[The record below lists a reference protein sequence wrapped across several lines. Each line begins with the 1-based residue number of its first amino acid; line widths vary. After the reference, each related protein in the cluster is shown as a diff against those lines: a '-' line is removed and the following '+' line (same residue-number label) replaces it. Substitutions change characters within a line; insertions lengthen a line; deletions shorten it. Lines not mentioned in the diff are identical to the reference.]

1 MEGGEAYVSGER
13 REAALRKIRGG
24 LRQKRGA
31 AHSGGGDADRLASD
45 HRGLPG
51 SRGRAQH
58 AFHFGNAGLPRGKAG
73 AGSAAGRLARRGSRD
88 AGAALQAPALLHL
101 PARPAHRPLWPGA
114 GQLPRRLR
122 DRPAPHRPA
131 LKGPAGAGR
140 ADTRGARHDRVR
152 GRAPARRGRLS
163 GLSQRRGHGKRD
175 DGRGA
180 GAGANHHT

>member
-1 MEGGEAYVSGER
+1 MGAVGLLLNHFPRREPPVMGGHAPFAAHSHNIDRSDVLSPRMLWKAAKRMFLVSGGR
-13 REAALRKIRGG
+13 RLCGRYEVDCAKNAVP
-24 LRQKRGA
+24 

-58 AFHFGNAGLPRGKAG
+58 ALHFGNAGLPRGKAG

-114 GQLPRRLR
+114 GQLP
-122 DRPAPHRPA
+122 PAA
-131 LKGPAGAGR
+131 
-140 ADTRGARHDRVR
+140 ARSAS
-152 GRAPARRGRLS
+152 APS
-163 GLSQRRGHGKRD
+163 
-175 DGRGA
+175 
-180 GAGANHHT
+180 TCT